1 MTMQEVV
8 KETKYFIQNYFN
20 PVFNMKDTDTDFERW
35 HELCCSFNENSFLQ
49 NLVLASI
56 KACIVPGRNLGFGKH
71 NYTPTY
77 EDAKQIF
84 GMCYKAAV
92 STDGLGIPYVRS
104 QYSENPFALSLL
116 DAFDEALNN

>member
-8 KETKYFIQNYFN
+8 KETKYFVQCYFN
-20 PVFNMKDTDTDFERW
+20 PVFDMEDTEIDFERW
-35 HELCCSFNENSFLQ
+35 YELCCSFDDSFLQ

-71 NYTPTY
+71 NYAPTY

-84 GMCYKAAV
+84 GTCYKAAV
-92 STDGLGIPYVRS
+92 SANGMGIPYVRT

-116 DAFDEALNN
+116 DAFDEALKN